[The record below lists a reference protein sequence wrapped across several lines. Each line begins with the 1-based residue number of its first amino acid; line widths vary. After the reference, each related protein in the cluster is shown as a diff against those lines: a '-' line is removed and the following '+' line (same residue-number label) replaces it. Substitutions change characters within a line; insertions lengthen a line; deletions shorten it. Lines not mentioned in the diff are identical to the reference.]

1 MKEEENKSPEEVEE
15 AMESITP
22 YTGTDDKLDFIEF
35 VTLWN
40 EEDNKMK
47 RSYKSKDK
55 ITKKFS
61 QITKSAKKAAIAH
74 KIKKI
79 VKTVKKN
86 AILAKTRKVKATRRN
101 KRIARK

>member
-1 MKEEENKSPEEVEE
+1 
-15 AMESITP
+15 MESITP

-40 EEDNKMK
+40 EDNKMK